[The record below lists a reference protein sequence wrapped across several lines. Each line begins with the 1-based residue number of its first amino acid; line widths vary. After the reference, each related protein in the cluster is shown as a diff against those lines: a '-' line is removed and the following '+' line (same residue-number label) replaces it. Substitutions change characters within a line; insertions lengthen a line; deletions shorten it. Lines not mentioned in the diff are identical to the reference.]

1 MATAVAHTA
10 NKVDRS
16 SSDFMITVPLPARQ
30 QLARSSSI
38 VCRFYHVISKQLRAQ
53 GANVVAKAT
62 DIQKP
67 VARSTLLACEDR
79 RFSWFSDR
87 IIETMSTKPSSKAAK
102 HSAQGKSNAP

>member
-16 SSDFMITVPLPARQ
+16 SSDFMITVPLPAA
-30 QLARSSSI
+30 ARSSSI

-67 VARSTLLACEDR
+67 VAPHFLH
-79 RFSWFSDR
+79 
-87 IIETMSTKPSSKAAK
+87 AK
-102 HSAQGKSNAP
+102 IAVSRGFPTEL